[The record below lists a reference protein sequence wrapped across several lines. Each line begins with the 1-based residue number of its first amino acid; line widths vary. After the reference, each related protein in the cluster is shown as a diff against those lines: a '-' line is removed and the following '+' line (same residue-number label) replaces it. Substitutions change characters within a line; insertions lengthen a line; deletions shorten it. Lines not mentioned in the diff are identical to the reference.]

1 MLRREEVL
9 NQLKRRINHGTT
21 SSIRNP
27 PSVDVKKKKYCR
39 FKKSGIK
46 YIDYKDPEFLK
57 KFLNEQGKIL
67 PRRITGTS
75 LKFQRRVAQA
85 VKRARHL
92 ALLPYVTDMMK

>member
-1 MLRREEVL
+1 MAQQVQSE
-9 NQLKRRINHGTT
+9 
-21 SSIRNP
+21 IRYLTP

-75 LKFQRRVAQA
+75 LKLSLIHICLIGIDTRVS
-85 VKRARHL
+85 
-92 ALLPYVTDMMK
+92 ALSTPGCRYA